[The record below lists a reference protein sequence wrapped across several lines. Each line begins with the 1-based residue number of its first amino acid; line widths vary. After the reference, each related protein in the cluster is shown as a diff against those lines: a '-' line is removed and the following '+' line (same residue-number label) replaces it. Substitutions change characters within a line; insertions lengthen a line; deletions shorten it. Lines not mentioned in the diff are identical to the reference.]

1 MNKGAIEEPLQ
12 AHSIV
17 ETYQEG
23 LRLFMGQGELNQTLV
38 RLVRNLEQ
46 HGIDYM
52 VVGRCYRPDSARV
65 QAIH

>member
-1 MNKGAIEEPLQ
+1 MKMNESVLKESSQ
-12 AHSIV
+12 THSVV

-52 VVGRCYRPDSARV
+52 VVVLSP
-65 QAIH
+65 